1 MSFKSFHITVVGSG
15 RAATGFA
22 IASAILVA
30 FLFFCYR
37 YFQSFNAILV
47 VSISFIMATRQ
58 CRRLASLAAALH
70 IPHAIFHQ
78 LSLVAIHI
86 KPLRG
91 LTEFTFP
98 CSPPSPFFFKREGR
112 CVLFYLLLFPLSNS
126 VREGELKGVS
136 KNTSHHHHEG

>member
-22 IASAILVA
+22 IASAILVT

-58 CRRLASLAAALH
+58 CRRLASLTAALH
-70 IPHAIFHQ
+70 IPHATPPHP
-78 LSLVAIHI
+78 LSFE
-86 KPLRG
+86 KERG
-91 LTEFTFP
+91 DV
-98 CSPPSPFFFKREGR
+98 KV
-112 CVLFYLLLFPLSNS
+112 VLFNCFPSLIQLE
-126 VREGELKGVS
+126 RGE
-136 KNTSHHHHEG
+136 